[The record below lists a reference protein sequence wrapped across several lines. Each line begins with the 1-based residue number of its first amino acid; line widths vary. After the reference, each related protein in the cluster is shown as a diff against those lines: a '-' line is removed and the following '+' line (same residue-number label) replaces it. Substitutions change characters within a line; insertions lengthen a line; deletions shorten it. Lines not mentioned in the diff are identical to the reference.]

1 VVLSDEAE
9 FLYTTT
15 DYWYAASVQRLI
27 WNDPILNIKWPN
39 LDDPPIFNT
48 KNPQGLS

>member
-1 VVLSDEAE
+1 MWIPKGFAHGFVVLSDEAE

-27 WNDPILNIKWPN
+27 
-39 LDDPPIFNT
+39 
-48 KNPQGLS
+48 